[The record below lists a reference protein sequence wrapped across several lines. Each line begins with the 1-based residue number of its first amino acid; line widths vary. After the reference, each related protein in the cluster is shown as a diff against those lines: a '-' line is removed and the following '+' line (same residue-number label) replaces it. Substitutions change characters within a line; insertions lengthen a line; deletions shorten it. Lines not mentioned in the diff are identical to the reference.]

1 MGVRGR
7 GCSCGLGLEEPQ
19 GGPVRLMGMAPLCI
33 TGLQPQGMV
42 LLGHACLRV
51 PMGCK
56 DVGER
61 LVQQVDGQVESGPI
75 RAAPRDLLR
84 AGGEEAGRGAGD
96 GCPHPSGYLEA

>member
-1 MGVRGR
+1 MGVRGH

-51 PMGCK
+51 PMGCE

-61 LVQQVDGQVESGPI
+61 LVQQVDFIQFTAFIFYCILV
-75 RAAPRDLLR
+75 
-84 AGGEEAGRGAGD
+84 
-96 GCPHPSGYLEA
+96 CVVPHHFLNFASMFI